1 MPIEKGL
8 TVKITQQF
16 HKDRLL
22 AKIASPRWM
31 TTDNILSI
39 LSLSPG
45 WPLQGIGKITA
56 GGFFPNFIR
65 GVSPPLLPIILKRVL
80 SLFWIVL
87 KKQHSQSSDYQVP
100 LGNVSFIGIL
110 VMVTFT
116 LHRNRNHEG

>member
-1 MPIEKGL
+1 M
-8 TVKITQQF
+8 
-16 HKDRLL
+16 

-45 WPLQGIGKITA
+45 WSLQGIDKITA
-56 GGFFPNFIR
+56 GGFFPKSLG
-65 GVSPPLLPIILKRVL
+65 GVSPPLLPNILKRVL

-87 KKQHSQSSDYQVP
+87 QKQHSQNSDYQVP